1 MMKLAK
7 PFKGKIGQII
17 LVFVGLVIEAYGLL
31 MLPQYTGR
39 IINEGIQY
47 GDINSI
53 YSIGSMMIL
62 MIAISAAGQILCSYF
77 SAKFSTSYARD
88 LREMAYENVMNF
100 SNHELTSISRAS
112 LITRL
117 TNDINQIETILLLG
131 LTIVA
136 FAPILGIGSII
147 KAFEIKTDLI
157 WIIVILFIA
166 IMIFLFVIG
175 AKVLPKFYTLQQ
187 YMDKINQNTREILIG
202 IPVIKVFVRQDFE
215 KEKFE
220 KTNRQYL
227 ELNLN
232 IYRKILPM
240 QPLLI
245 FTLNIMVVAIVYFGS
260 YEVSGG
266 HIMTGNLVSFIQ
278 YATQSVLSFAMI
290 GVFMIS
296 LPRIV
301 VSGRRVN
308 EILEIKPEIRD
319 GDLVEIKDHPVIE
332 FKNVSYTYPQSETE
346 SIKNIN
352 LKLEPGKT
360 IGIIGGTGSG
370 KSTMINM
377 IPRFHDPT
385 SGEILIDGQNIKNF
399 KLNSLREKISLTPQ
413 KSLLMEGSVK
423 SNMIIGKP
431 DATDSEIE
439 DALRKAHADFVQSLE
454 DEVSQ
459 AGSNFSGG
467 QKQRLSIARAIM
479 KPHDFYLFDDSFS
492 ALDMNTEK
500 IIMDNLMA
508 DLKASSVVIISQRI
522 STIAEADEII
532 VMDKGEIIA
541 RGNHDEL
548 YQNSSLYREIVDSQ
562 FDVVGGGL

>member
-1 MMKLAK
+1 MMKLAM

-17 LVFVGLVIEAYGLL
+17 LVFAGLVIEAYGLL

-62 MIAISAAGQILCSYF
+62 MIGISAAGHILCSYF

-100 SNHELTSISRAS
+100 SNQELTSISRAS
-112 LITRL
+112 LITRI
-117 TNDINQIETILLLG
+117 TNDINQIETMLLLG
-131 LTIVA
+131 LTIVV

-147 KAFEIKTDLI
+147 KAFEIKTDLM
-157 WIIVILFIA
+157 WIIVIVFIA
-166 IMIFLFVIG
+166 MMIFLFVIG
-175 AKVLPKFYTLQQ
+175 AKVLPKFYILQE
-187 YMDKINQNTREILIG
+187 YMDRINQNAREILIG
-202 IPVIKVFVRQDFE
+202 MPVIKAFVRQDFE

-227 ELNLN
+227 KLNIN
-232 IYRKILPM
+232 IYRILLPM

-245 FTLNIMVVAIVYFGS
+245 LTLNIMVVAIVYFGS

-266 HIMTGNLVSFIQ
+266 LIMTGNLVSFIQ
-278 YATQSVLSFAMI
+278 YSTQIVLSFAMI
-290 GVFMIS
+290 GVVMIV

-308 EILEIKPEIRD
+308 EILEIEPEIRD
-319 GDLVEIKDHPVIE
+319 GNLVEIKDHPIIE
-332 FKNVSYTYPQSETE
+332 FKNVSYTYPQSGTE

-370 KSTMINM
+370 KSTMLNM

-385 SGEILIDGQNIKNF
+385 SGEILIDGVNIKNF

-413 KSLLMEGSVK
+413 KALLMEGTVK
-423 SNMIIGKP
+423 SNMIIGKHG
-431 DATDSEIE
+431 ATDGEIE
-439 DALRKAHADFVQSLE
+439 AALRKAHADFVESIE
-454 DEVSQ
+454 DDVSQ
-459 AGSNFSGG
+459 GGSNFSGG

-479 KPHDFYLFDDSFS
+479 KPHDFYLFDDCFS

-500 IIMDNLMA
+500 IIIDNLMS
-508 DLKASSVVIISQRI
+508 DLKTASVVIISQRI
-522 STIAEADEII
+522 STIADADEII
-532 VMDKGEIIA
+532 VMDKGEIIG
-541 RGNHDEL
+541 RGNHNEL
-548 YQNSSLYREIVDSQ
+548 YENCDVYREIFDSQ
-562 FDVVGGGL
+562 SDVVGGGL

>member
-1 MMKLAK
+1 MKLAI

-17 LVFVGLVIEAYGLL
+17 LVFAGLVIEAYGLL
-31 MLPQYTGR
+31 MVPQYTGR

-47 GDINSI
+47 GNINAI

-62 MIAISAAGQILCSYF
+62 MIGISAAGHILSAYF

-100 SNHELTSISRAS
+100 SNNELNSISRAS
-112 LITRL
+112 LITRI
-117 TNDINQIETILLLG
+117 TNDINQIETIILLG
-131 LTIVA
+131 LTIVV

-147 KAFEIKTDLI
+147 KAFEIKTDLS
-157 WIIVILFIA
+157 WIIVIAFIV

-175 AKVLPKFYTLQQ
+175 AKVLPKFNTLQQ
-187 YMDKINQNTREILIG
+187 YMDGINQNAREILIG
-202 IPVIKVFVRQDFE
+202 MPVIKAFVRQDFE

-220 KTNRQYL
+220 KTNRKYL

-232 IYRKILPM
+232 IYRNLLPM

-245 FTLNIMVVAIVYFGS
+245 LTLNIMVVAIIYFGS
-260 YEVSGG
+260 YEVSSGL
-266 HIMTGNLVSFIQ
+266 ILTGNLVSFIQ
-278 YATQSVLSFAMI
+278 YSTQIVVAFAMI
-290 GVFMIS
+290 GVFMIAI
-296 LPRIV
+296 PRIV

-308 EILEIKPEIRD
+308 EILEIEP
-319 GDLVEIKDHPVIE
+319 EIKDGELAEIKEHPTIE

-370 KSTMINM
+370 KSTIINM

-385 SGEILIDGQNIKNF
+385 SGEILIDGENIKNF
-399 KLNSLREKISLTPQ
+399 KLNSLRDKISLTPQ
-413 KSLLMEGSVK
+413 KSLLMEGTVK
-423 SNMIIGKP
+423 SNMIIGKH
-431 DATDSEIE
+431 DATEGEIE
-439 DALRKAHADFVQSLE
+439 AALGKAHADFVENLE

-459 AGSNFSGG
+459 GGSNFSGG

-479 KPHDFYLFDDSFS
+479 RHHDFYLFDDSFS

-500 IIMDNLMA
+500 IIMDNLKA
-508 DLKASSVVIISQRI
+508 DLKTSSVVIVSQRI
-522 STIAEADEII
+522 STIKDADEII
-532 VMDKGEIIA
+532 VMDDGEIID
-541 RGNHDEL
+541 RGNHGEL
-548 YQNSSLYREIVDSQ
+548 YENCDIYREIVDTQSN
-562 FDVVGGGL
+562 VVGGGL

>member
-1 MMKLAK
+1 MKLVT

-31 MLPQYTGR
+31 MLPQYTAR

-62 MIAISAAGQILCSYF
+62 MIGISVAGQILCSYY

-88 LREMAYENVMNF
+88 LREMTYENVMNF
-100 SNHELTSISRAS
+100 SNQEFNRISRAS
-112 LITRL
+112 LITRI
-117 TNDINQIETILLLG
+117 TNDINQIETIILLG
-131 LTIVA
+131 LTVVV

-157 WIIVILFIA
+157 WIIVIAFIT
-166 IMIFLFVIG
+166 IMILLFAIG
-175 AKVLPKFYTLQQ
+175 AKVLPKFNTLQE
-187 YMDKINQNTREILIG
+187 YMDRINQNAREILIG
-202 IPVIKVFVRQDFE
+202 IPVIKAFVRQDFE

-232 IYRKILPM
+232 IYRNLLPM

-245 FTLNIMVVAIVYFGS
+245 LTLDIMVVAIVYFGS

-266 HIMTGNLVSFIQ
+266 LIMTGNLVSFIQ
-278 YATQSVLSFAMI
+278 YSTQIVVSFAMV
-290 GVFMIS
+290 GVFMMA

-308 EILEIKPEIRD
+308 EVLEIEPEIRD
-319 GDLVEIKDHPVIE
+319 GNLVEIKDHPTIE

-370 KSTMINM
+370 KSTIINM
-377 IPRFHDPT
+377 ILRFHDPT
-385 SGEILIDGQNIKNF
+385 SGEILIDGENIKNF

-413 KSLLMEGSVK
+413 KSLLMEGTVK
-423 SNMIIGKP
+423 SNMIIGKH
-431 DATDSEIE
+431 DATDDEIKV
-439 DALRKAHADFVQSLE
+439 ALRKAHADFVENLE
-454 DEVSQ
+454 DDVSQ
-459 AGSNFSGG
+459 GGSNFSGG

-500 IIMDNLMA
+500 IIRDNLMS
-508 DLKASSVVIISQRI
+508 DLKDSSVVIISQRI
-522 STIAEADEII
+522 STIADADEII
-532 VMDKGEIIA
+532 VMDEGEIIC
-541 RGNHDEL
+541 RGGHDEL
-548 YQNSSLYREIVDSQ
+548 YENCDVYREIFDSQ
-562 FDVVGGGL
+562 SNVVGGGL